1 MIKRSEFYLV
11 LAASFVGFCST
22 LNYGAFKVLKD
33 TLVLSIGIEHGRLLL
48 TSIKIWVMVPSS
60 ICAVFTINR
69 LNAKVKLESVFY
81 ILAGFYLVLLLL
93 FIWTHSSFDALCLH
107 SFYSKIEI
115 YFQGSWLN
123 IIVLPIALIIR
134 YWPIV
139 LFYIGAELWHTTVY
153 LFVFWGIVNTMF
165 SADMAKRIFPIMNMA
180 GNLSGILVAPLYSL
194 SRALSGNVWD
204 DQLSIILYISTT
216 MIVVMCLSFRYFI
229 KALKVIGNKN
239 DLSSTNKKKQ
249 GNMKA
254 NISIVNSLSM
264 VANSGYIASLVAT
277 MICYNMVMNLT
288 EILWKGMLIS
298 VYSSD
303 KIMIAYKLSLL
314 VSHIA
319 VASAIMGMLLPFV
332 INILGVKRTAVL
344 YPIVAMIPIS
354 IFVGKCGLLLFSGS
368 SFVDID
374 LAPYIWIGH
383 AGLVAIKSGKYVVYD
398 SVKDICLNILPY
410 KHMMEVKGML
420 ETVFSRL
427 GKSAGSLYYNLSSSA
442 ISEAFAS
449 TYATVLVGLV
459 GTSWVFI
466 TYLLGSFYEAK
477 VKQKTLDK

>member
-1 MIKRSEFYLV
+1 
-11 LAASFVGFCST
+11 
-22 LNYGAFKVLKD
+22 
-33 TLVLSIGIEHGRLLL
+33 
-48 TSIKIWVMVPSS
+48 
-60 ICAVFTINR
+60 
-69 LNAKVKLESVFY
+69 
-81 ILAGFYLVLLLL
+81 
-93 FIWTHSSFDALCLH
+93 
-107 SFYSKIEI
+107 
-115 YFQGSWLN
+115 
-123 IIVLPIALIIR
+123 
-134 YWPIV
+134 
-139 LFYIGAELWHTTVY
+139 
-153 LFVFWGIVNTMF
+153 MF

-216 MIVVMCLSFRYFI
+216 MIVVMCLSFRYFM

-344 YPIVAMIPIS
+344 YPIVAMVPIS